1 VKRLHR
7 ATANLT
13 PIGSAGLQRPACGNG
28 KASMMNQPPM
38 MNSPGAYAPTVM
50 VVKPS
55 TNRRVLKWLIGLIAL
70 LFALLIGLLV
80 LGLIAGE
87 LTERGG
93 AAGPIAFLVGITFA
107 MLPVPIYI
115 MLILWIDRYESEP
128 IWMLATAFLWG
139 ATVAVFAAYILNTIN
154 HVIAASMW
162 GHDVGEFISAVISA
176 PVVEESAK
184 GLILFIFFFW
194 KKDEFDGILDGIVYA
209 GMVGLGFAMT
219 ENVQYYG
226 KAALQG
232 GIEGTLILFIIRGG
246 MAAFSHPLFTSMTGI
261 GLGWARQSNSKA
273 IKVIAPVIGFG
284 LAMLLHATWN
294 FSASLS
300 PIIFFLTYGAVMIPI
315 FVLALVSIIFAWRR
329 EGRVVRE
336 YLLPDLQRGIF
347 SQEEYNRLCSVR
359 GRMGASFRALRSG
372 GFGIWRA
379 RMEYNQMAS
388 ELAFHRSRVAR
399 GFSSSQ
405 QSAAERE
412 AAYLQLLQDL
422 RQRLGPH

>member
-1 VKRLHR
+1 
-7 ATANLT
+7 
-13 PIGSAGLQRPACGNG
+13 
-28 KASMMNQPPM
+28 MNKPGM
-38 MNSPGAYAPTVM
+38 INNPGAHAPTMVLRPSKNRS
-50 VVKPS
+50 VVK
-55 TNRRVLKWLIGLIAL
+55 WLLGLVAL

-80 LGLIAGE
+80 LGLIEGE
-87 LTERGG
+87 LVERGG
-93 AAGPIAFLVGITFA
+93 AAGPIAFMVGITFA

-139 ATVAVFAAYILNTIN
+139 STVAVLAAYILNTIN
-154 HVIAASMW
+154 HIIAASIW
-162 GHDVGEFISAVISA
+162 GHEVGELFSAVISA

-184 GLILFIFFFW
+184 ALILFIIFFW

-232 GIEGTLILFIIRGG
+232 GIEGTVILFIIRGG

-273 IKVIAPVIGFG
+273 VKFIMPLMGFG
-284 LAMLLHATWN
+284 LAMFLHASWN
-294 FSASLS
+294 LSASFGGA
-300 PIIFFLTYGAVMIPI
+300 IFFLTYGALMIPV
-315 FVLALVSIIFAWRR
+315 FVITLVSIIFAWRR

-336 YLLPDLQRGIF
+336 HLQCDLQRGIF
-347 SQEEYNRLCSVR
+347 SQEEYNRLCSVS
-359 GRMGASFRALRSG
+359 GRMGSSFRAFTKG
-372 GFGIWRA
+372 GFGVWRA
-379 RMEYNQMAS
+379 RMEYNQIAS

-399 GFSSSQ
+399 GIMSDP

-412 AAYLQLLQDL
+412 AGYIQLLQEL
-422 RQRLGPH
+422 RQRLGSH

>member
-1 VKRLHR
+1 
-7 ATANLT
+7 
-13 PIGSAGLQRPACGNG
+13 
-28 KASMMNQPPM
+28 MMDQPPM
-38 MNSPGAYAPTVM
+38 MNHPGAYAPTL
-50 VVKPS
+50 VVVRPS
-55 TNRRVLKWLIGLIAL
+55 KNRRALKWLLGIVAL
-70 LFALLIGLLV
+70 LFALLVGLMV

-93 AAGPIAFLVGITFA
+93 AAGPIAFLVGIVFA

-128 IWMLATAFLWG
+128 IWMLMTAFLWG
-139 ATVAVFAAYILNTIN
+139 STIAVLAAYILNTIN
-154 HVIAASMW
+154 HIIAASMW
-162 GHDVGEFISAVISA
+162 GHDVGELFSAVVSA

-184 GLILFIFFFW
+184 ALILFIFFFW

-232 GIEGTLILFIIRGG
+232 GIEGTVILFIIRGG

-261 GLGWARQSNSKA
+261 GLGWARQSNSKFVKL
-273 IKVIAPVIGFG
+273 IMPLFGFG

-294 FSASLS
+294 FSASLG
-300 PIIFFLTYGAVMIPI
+300 PLAFFLTYGAVMIPI
-315 FVLALVSIIFAWRR
+315 FVFTLVSVIFAWRR

-347 SQEEYNRLCSVR
+347 SQEEYNRLGSVR
-359 GRMGASFRALRSG
+359 GRMGASFRALTRG
-372 GFGIWRA
+372 GFGVWRA
-379 RMEYNQMAS
+379 RMQYNQMAS

-399 GFSSSQ
+399 GFSSNQ
-405 QSAAERE
+405 QSAQERE

-422 RQRLGPH
+422 RNRLGPH